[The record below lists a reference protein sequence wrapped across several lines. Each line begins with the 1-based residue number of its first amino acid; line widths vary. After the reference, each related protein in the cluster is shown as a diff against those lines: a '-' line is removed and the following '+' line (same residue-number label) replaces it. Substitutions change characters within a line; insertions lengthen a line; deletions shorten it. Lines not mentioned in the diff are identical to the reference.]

1 MANFLHGVET
11 IEINKGPRPI
21 QVVKSA
27 VIGLVGIAP
36 LGPKNTLALV
46 SNETQAA
53 QFGEQLPG
61 FTIPQA
67 LSAIFDQGAGTVLV
81 VNVFNETTHTTQV
94 TDETKTVT
102 AGKIKLDA
110 APIGAVTIKDNAGAA
125 VSYVPG
131 TDYTID
137 AYGNFVVLSAV
148 ITNGTVLKFSYKK
161 LNGAA
166 VTDAE
171 VIGSINGTTGAR
183 TGMKCWT
190 LGKNEFGYNPKIL
203 IAPSYS
209 SVNAIAAELRSQ
221 ADTLKAIC
229 LLDAPY
235 GTTVAQAITGRGIA
249 GTINFN
255 TSSKRAYLLYPYLKA
270 FDPATGNNIDKPYS
284 QFMAGVIAATD
295 NTEGYWVS
303 PSNKEIKGIVGTER
317 PISAGISDAQTDANT
332 LNEAGITTIF
342 NTFGTGIRTWGN
354 RSAAFPTNTAP
365 DNFVSIRRTV
375 DVVEESLENASLQFV
390 DAPINTGLIDS
401 VKESVNSFIR
411 ILVGRGALVDGVCS
425 FDKNENPPEEL
436 AAGKLKYSL
445 SLMPPPPA
453 ERITFNTLIDINLL
467 KALF

>member
-36 LGPKNTLALV
+36 LGPKNTLTLV

-67 LSAIFDQGAGTVLV
+67 LSAIFDQGAGTVLL

-94 TDETKTVT
+94 TDETKTVA
-102 AGKIKLDA
+102 AGKIKLDF

-125 VSYVPG
+125 VAYVPG
-131 TDYTID
+131 TDYSID
-137 AYGNFVVLSAV
+137 AFGNFVVLSAA
-148 ITNGTVLKFSYKK
+148 ITNGTILKFSYKK
-161 LNGAA
+161 LNAAA
-166 VTDAE
+166 VTDSE
-171 VIGSINGTTGAR
+171 IIGTINGTTGAR
-183 TGMKCWT
+183 SGMKCWS

-235 GTTVAQAITGRGIA
+235 GTTVAQAIAGRGIA

-270 FDPATGNNIDKPYS
+270 FDPATGTNIDKPYS

-332 LNEAGITTIF
+332 LNESGITTIF

>member
-11 IEINKGPRPI
+11 IESNKGPRPI
-21 QVVKSA
+21 QVVKTA

-36 LGPKNTLALV
+36 LGPKNALTLV

-67 LSAIFDQGAGTVLV
+67 LNAIFDQGAGTILV

-94 TDETKTVT
+94 TDEAKTVA
-102 AGKIKLDA
+102 AGKLSLGA
-110 APIGAVTIKDNAGAA
+110 APIGVVTVKDNAGVA
-125 VSYVPG
+125 VPYVLG
-131 TDYTID
+131 TDYTLD
-137 AYGNFVVLSAV
+137 AYGNFVVLSPT
-148 ITNGTVLKFSYKK
+148 ITNGTTLKFSYKK
-161 LNGAA
+161 LNPAA

-171 VIGSINGTTGAR
+171 IIGTINGTTGAR
-183 TGMKCWT
+183 SGMQCWT
-190 LGKNEFGYNPKIL
+190 LGKNTLGYNPKIL
-203 IAPSYS
+203 IAPGYS

-221 ADTLKAIC
+221 ADKLKAIC

-235 GTTVAQAITGRGIA
+235 GTTVAQAIAGRGIA

-270 FDPATGNNIDKPYS
+270 FDPASGNEIDKPYS

-295 NTEGYWVS
+295 NTRGYWVS
-303 PSNKEIKGIVGTER
+303 PSNKEIKGVVGTER
-317 PISAGISDAQTDANT
+317 PISAGISDSQTDANM
-332 LNEAGITTIF
+332 LNEVGITTTF

-354 RSAAFPTNTAP
+354 RSAAFPSSTAP
-365 DNFVSIRRTV
+365 EIFISILRTK
-375 DVVEESLENASLQFV
+375 DMVEESLEVACLQRV
-390 DAPINTGLIDS
+390 DEPISSGLIDS
-401 VKESVNSFIR
+401 IKEDVNTYIR
-411 ILVGRGALVDGVCS
+411 VLKGRGALVDGECA
-425 FDKNENPPEEL
+425 FDKNENPPAEI

-453 ERITFNTLIDINLL
+453 ERITFDTFIDINLL
-467 KALF
+467 KALY